1 MKRFRKISVIALF
14 TLFYGVLG
22 AQIKFEQLSYD
33 FGEIAEEGGSVE
45 HDFVFS
51 NTSSKPVVIVATTS
65 SCGCTKA
72 EFSRKPVMPGEK
84 SSIKVVYNPL
94 NYPGPFAR
102 KISIVTSEGE
112 LKEKLLV
119 TGKVIPRKLSIDEK
133 YPLEL
138 GEGVRIGANAHSFSY
153 VEHGKM
159 AQSTFEVYNGSTR
172 TVTLSVANPYSELAF
187 FLPEKLEP
195 GKEAVINFSCLLPEN
210 SKVYG
215 TLVYTVSLVIN
226 GRKARYP
233 FIINGLAIDSREENA
248 NNSRQMIAM
257 SENFIKFGAV
267 KCNVAKLTREFEVQ
281 NSGNRAIIIRKLE
294 SSDKGVIAEIQG
306 DSTIEPGG
314 KRKIKVTIYP
324 SQLPYGAVVER
335 LRIISNDPQKP
346 VVTMRVSAIVE
357 E

>member
-33 FGEIAEEGGSVE
+33 FGEIAEEGGAVE
-45 HDFVFS
+45 HNFVFS
-51 NTSSKPVVIVATTS
+51 NTLSKPVVVVSATS

-84 SSIKVVYNPL
+84 SSIKAVYNPL

-102 KISIVTSEGE
+102 KISVVTSEGE
-112 LKEKLLV
+112 LKDKLLV

-133 YPLEL
+133 YPLTL
-138 GEGVRIGANAHSFSY
+138 GEGVRIGVNAHSFGY
-153 VEHGKM
+153 VEHGKEV
-159 AQSTFEVYNGSTR
+159 QSTFEIYNGSSR
-172 TVTLSVANPYSELAF
+172 AVTLSVANPYPELQF
-187 FLPEKLEP
+187 FVPARLEP
-195 GKEAVINFSCLLPEN
+195 GKEAVVSFSCLLPEN

-215 TLVYTVSLVIN
+215 TLTYSVSLMIN
-226 GRKARYP
+226 GRKAQYP

-248 NNSRQMIAM
+248 NNHRQMIVM

-267 KCNVAKLTREFEVQ
+267 KCNVAKCVREFEVQ

-294 SSDKGVIAEIQG
+294 SSDKGAIAEIQG
-306 DSTIEPGG
+306 NSTIEPGG

-324 SQLPYGAVVER
+324 SQLPFGAVVER

-346 VVTMRVSAIVE
+346 VITMRVSAIVE